1 MEIYVN
7 TRHMAKLNQLYGLDK
22 GTVKE
27 ERIEQLLMTGRLE
40 SPHGGRRKGK
50 QVFHSQRSKEET
62 LLAMQTIFKFC
73 GCSENGKWSARRTK
87 VFKSGA
93 IFIRVL
99 ENQFCQQ

>member
-50 QVFHSQRSKEET
+50 QVFQ
-62 LLAMQTIFKFC
+62 
-73 GCSENGKWSARRTK
+73 
-87 VFKSGA
+87 
-93 IFIRVL
+93 L
-99 ENQFCQQ
+99 EK